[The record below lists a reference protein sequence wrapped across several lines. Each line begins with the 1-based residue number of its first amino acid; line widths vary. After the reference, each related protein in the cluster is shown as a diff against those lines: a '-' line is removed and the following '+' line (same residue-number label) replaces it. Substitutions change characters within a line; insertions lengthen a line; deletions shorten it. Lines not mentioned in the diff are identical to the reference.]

1 MSGAADGLEG
11 IPAGDATRQKAVD
24 ALCEAFADDRISV
37 DEFERRVELAH
48 RAETLEE
55 LRALLRGLPSA
66 LPARRG
72 ETAPVPESTVGAD
85 ATSHELAPRHE
96 YVASRHVTQ
105 PPEMVRPTS
114 FIAGILGGGARRGA
128 WYPARVNYAMGF
140 MGGFTLDLREAPL
153 PPGETEIRLFCFWGG
168 GEVIVPPDVR
178 VEVSVAGILGGVDY
192 DHAVPGTLD
201 PDAPVVRVTG
211 VCLMGGAEIAV
222 RYAGESAGD
231 AKRRRKAERRSR
243 RKAMRQLRRGG
254 RHED

>member
-1 MSGAADGLEG
+1 MSEGVDGLDG

-37 DEFERRVELAH
+37 EEFERRVELAH

-55 LRALLRGLPSA
+55 LRALLRGLPA
-66 LPARRG
+66 PLPARRPETSSG
-72 ETAPVPESTVGAD
+72 EESS
-85 ATSHELAPRHE
+85 SHEGAPTRPE
-96 YVASRHVTQ
+96 ISLSRHVTQ

-114 FIAGILGGGARRGA
+114 FIAGILGGGGRRGA
-128 WYPARVNYAMGF
+128 WYPARVNYAIGF

-153 PPGETEIRLFCFWGG
+153 PPGVTEIRLFCFWGG

-201 PDAPVVRVTG
+201 PDAPVVRITG
-211 VCLMGGAEIAV
+211 ICLMGGAEIAV

-231 AKRRRKAERRSR
+231 AKRRRKSERRSR
-243 RKAMRQLRRGG
+243 KRAMRQLREGDRRG
-254 RHED
+254 D

>member
-1 MSGAADGLEG
+1 MSETADGLGG

-37 DEFERRVELAH
+37 EEFERRVELAH

-55 LRALLRGLPSA
+55 LRGLLRGLPTP
-66 LPARRG
+66 LPARRPD
-72 ETAPVPESTVGAD
+72 TTPVAESSSLEVAMPRPEFV
-85 ATSHELAPRHE
+85 P
-96 YVASRHVTQ
+96 SRHVIQ

-153 PPGETEIRLFCFWGG
+153 PPGVTEIRLFCFWGG

-222 RYAGESAGD
+222 RYAGESSGE
-231 AKRRRKAERRSR
+231 AKRRRKAERRSQKR
-243 RKAMRQLRRGG
+243 AMRQLRRGD
-254 RHED
+254 RHGD

>member
-1 MSGAADGLEG
+1 MSDSVDGLEG

-37 DEFERRVELAH
+37 EEFEKRVELAH

-55 LRALLRGLPSA
+55 LRSLLRGLPA
-66 LPARRG
+66 PLPARR
-72 ETAPVPESTVGAD
+72 PESTAGAESSSVEV
-85 ATSHELAPRHE
+85 TGPRPE
-96 YVASRHVTQ
+96 FTLSRHATQ

-201 PDAPVVRVTG
+201 PDAPVVRITG
-211 VCLMGGAEIAV
+211 ICLMGGAEIAV
-222 RYAGESAGD
+222 RYAGESSGD

-243 RKAMRQLRRGG
+243 RKAMRQLRRGD
-254 RHED
+254 RLDD